1 MTQSLFMSAT
11 ITCTT
16 KQLSPI
22 VDTASHQAR
31 PENQTDLDDMAI
43 TIAPESV
50 IIRSSILLGQA
61 RLIQLS
67 TLRRTRIVYRKI
79 QEVVQEDALWHMV
92 FYRTSL
98 ST

>member
-31 PENQTDLDDMAI
+31 PEYQTDLDDMAI
-43 TIAPESV
+43 TIAPESPESV

-79 QEVVQEDALWHMV
+79 KEVVQEDALWHMV
-92 FYRTSL
+92 FY
-98 ST
+98 